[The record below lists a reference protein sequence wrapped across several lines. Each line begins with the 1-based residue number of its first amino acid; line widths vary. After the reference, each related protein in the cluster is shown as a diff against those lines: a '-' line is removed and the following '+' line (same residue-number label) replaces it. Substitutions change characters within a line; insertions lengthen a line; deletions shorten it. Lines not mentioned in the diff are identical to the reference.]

1 MKLGSKGG
9 EPMCSIDGKG
19 VGIKINRQLGIEAI
33 EKKLPELNDRELEM
47 VADFV
52 RGLEAARKFLNQT

>member
-1 MKLGSKGG
+1 MVQMQ
-9 EPMCSIDGKG
+9 EKG
-19 VGIKINRQLGIEAI
+19 VRIEINRQLGIDAI
-33 EKKLPELNDRELEM
+33 TRQLPELSVQELEM